1 MTVKF
6 CVNPLE
12 SIFASIYVI
21 DVLHSLHYFISLLER
36 FKFFYE
42 YGIHMLPL
50 YVSSATTSTKR
61 RRTRGVM
68 LSKWK
73 EQKIKVPVT
82 IPKDIMRPVGK
93 NAQLLVTEQGC
104 VVRGFASLTVKK
116 WGDIKDDDK
125 QKLFTEVKV

>member
-1 MTVKF
+1 M
-6 CVNPLE
+6 
-12 SIFASIYVI
+12 
-21 DVLHSLHYFISLLER
+21 LL
-36 FKFFYE
+36 
-42 YGIHMLPL
+42 L
-50 YVSSATTSTKR
+50 YVSGATTSKKRKRTK
-61 RRTRGVM
+61 GVM

-104 VVRGFASLTVKK
+104 VVCGFVSLTVKK

-125 QKLFTEVKV
+125 QNLLVEVEVWITQGII